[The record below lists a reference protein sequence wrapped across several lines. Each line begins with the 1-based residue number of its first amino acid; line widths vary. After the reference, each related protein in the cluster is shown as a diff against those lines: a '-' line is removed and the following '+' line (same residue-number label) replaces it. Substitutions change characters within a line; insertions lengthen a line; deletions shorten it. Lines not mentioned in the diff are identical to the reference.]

1 MDRSSMQ
8 AAEQALRR
16 LEPIFHG
23 TVRGTTRAE
32 HAAMVSE
39 DFSEVG
45 ASGRCYG
52 RDQVLDVLAARG
64 DVHDAAGW
72 RVEDFRC
79 RTLAESVYLVT
90 YTLHQ
95 GARVSRR
102 STIWRHGAT
111 GWQALYHQ
119 GTLVPGEA

>member
-1 MDRSSMQ
+1 MTASSIHGV
-8 AAEQALRR
+8 EEALRR

-23 TVRGTTRAE
+23 AVRGTTREE
-32 HAAMVSE
+32 HAAMLAE
-39 DFSEVG
+39 DFNEVG

-52 RDQVLDVLAARG
+52 RDPVLDVLAARG
-64 DVHDAAGW
+64 DGSEAADW

-79 RTLAESVYLVT
+79 RALAPAVYLVT
-90 YTLHQ
+90 YTLFQ

-102 STIWRHGAT
+102 STIWRDAAD

-119 GTLVPGEA
+119 GTLVAAGS